1 MEPKQYFLT
10 PELAPRLA
18 AIDIGTNSLRL
29 IIAEA
34 MRGGKYRV
42 LDDEKEAT
50 RLGANLSSTGR
61 LDPAA
66 VDSSLAALRRMAK
79 IAAGYQVQQMRAIA
93 TCAVREADDGSE
105 FCRRVRDEVGLEIE
119 VVSAKKEALLAF
131 HSVSRAFDLE
141 GKHVAVV
148 DIGGGSTEI
157 VLASG
162 NIVEEI
168 YTTPLGAVR
177 LTDLFGGA
185 QCLTPEAFET
195 LLAGADR
202 MLKKHSEKPLF
213 VPHLLV
219 GSGGTFTTLAAMT
232 LAMKGQTGQPIR
244 GYTVTRAD
252 VRHLLDRLRK
262 LSPNKRRSVPGL
274 SPERADI
281 FVAGLVIIDSVMRRL
296 KVNSLQVHDGGVRDG
311 LLLSMVGGTEVDGP
325 PDRLAAA
332 ESFASRCGVDIL
344 HARHVA
350 HLAGAIF
357 GQLVGPLSLGEEDRG
372 VLQAAALLQDVGYL
386 INYDQHHKH
395 SYHLISNS
403 HLTGFSPAELELIA
417 NVARYHRGAKPKRK
431 HANFAAL
438 SAHDQLR
445 VRQMAAIL
453 RMAGGFDRSHSQHVR
468 DVRVQF
474 VNEEIHMH
482 AVADEM
488 PEVDVWGARR
498 RASFFEDAFRH
509 PLVIE
514 WEQGS
519 VGPVETEVKP
529 PAASRKDKELAP
541 PRQRRERPPV
551 DGSTEV
557 VRNDPRDRPST
568 QRTKR

>member
-1 MEPKQYFLT
+1 MEPKQYYLS

-50 RLGANLSSTGR
+50 RLGANLSATGR
-61 LDPAA
+61 LDPTA
-66 VDSSLAALRRMAK
+66 VDASLTALRRMTK
-79 IAAGYQVQQMRAIA
+79 IAAGYQVQQTRAIA
-93 TCAVREADDGSE
+93 TCAVREAADGLD
-105 FCRRVRDEVGLEIE
+105 FCQRVKDEIGLEIE

-177 LTDLFGGA
+177 LTELFGGA
-185 QCLTPEAFET
+185 QSLTPVEFER
-195 LLAGADR
+195 LLTGADR
-202 MLKKHSEKPLF
+202 LLKKHTEKPLF
-213 VPHLLV
+213 VPHLLI
-219 GSGGTFTTLAAMT
+219 GSGGTFTALAAMAVA
-232 LAMKGQTGQPIR
+232 LRGQAGQPVR
-244 GYTVTRAD
+244 GCAVSRAD
-252 VRHLLDRLRK
+252 VRHLLERLRK
-262 LSPNKRRSVPGL
+262 LSPHKRRSVAGL

-281 FVAGLVIIDSVMRRL
+281 IVAGLAIIDSVMRRL
-296 KVNSLQVHDGGVRDG
+296 KVNALQVHDGGVRDG
-311 LLLSMVGGTEVDGP
+311 LLLSMVGSAEVDGP

-332 ESFASRCGVDIL
+332 ENFAARCGVDTL

-350 HLAGAIF
+350 HLAGSIF
-357 GQLVGPLSLGEEDRG
+357 TQLCGPLSLSEEDQAI
-372 VLQAAALLQDVGYL
+372 LQAAAVLQDVGYL
-386 INYDQHHKH
+386 INYEQHHKH

-403 HLTGFSPAELELIA
+403 HLTGYAPLELELIA

-438 SAHDQLR
+438 SPRDQLR
-445 VRQMAAIL
+445 VRQMAAVL
-453 RMAGGFDRSHSQHVR
+453 RIAGGFDRSHSQQIR
-468 DVRVQF
+468 DVRVQL
-474 VNEEIHMH
+474 VDDEIHMH

-498 RASFFEDAFRH
+498 RAAFFEDVFLH
-509 PLVIE
+509 PLIIE
-514 WEQGS
+514 WEKGS

-529 PAASRKDKELAP
+529 VLGRKEREPTPSRSRQPGAKRETAP
-541 PRQRRERPPV
+541 
-551 DGSTEV
+551 
-557 VRNDPRDRPST
+557 NDLRSAPRDRPAAK
-568 QRTKR
+568 RTKR

>member
-1 MEPKQYFLT
+1 MEPKQYYLT

-66 VDSSLAALRRMAK
+66 VDASLAALRRMAQ
-79 IAAGYQVQQMRAIA
+79 IAAGYQVQQVRAIA
-93 TCAVREADDGSE
+93 TCAVREATDGQQ
-105 FCRRVRDEVGLEIE
+105 FCQRVKDEVGLDIE

-177 LTDLFGGA
+177 LTELFGGG
-185 QCLTPEAFET
+185 QSLTPEGFDK

-202 MLKKHSEKPLF
+202 MLRKHTEKPLF
-213 VPHLLV
+213 VPHLLI
-219 GSGGTFTTLAAMT
+219 GSGGTFTSLAAMS
-232 LAMKGQTGQPIR
+232 LALKGQAHSSVR
-244 GYTVTRAD
+244 GCVVSRAD

-262 LSPNKRRSVPGL
+262 LSPGKRRSVPGL

-281 FVAGLVIIDSVMRRL
+281 IVAGLAIIDSVMRRL
-296 KVNSLQVHDGGVRDG
+296 KVNALQVHDGGVRDG
-311 LLLSMVGGTEVDGP
+311 LLLSMVGGAEVDGP

-332 ESFASRCGVDIL
+332 ESFAARCGVDVL

-350 HLAGAIF
+350 HLASSIYA
-357 GQLVGPLSLGEEDRG
+357 QLSGPLSLSEEDRAI
-372 VLQAAALLQDVGYL
+372 LQAAAVLQDVGYL
-386 INYDQHHKH
+386 INYEQHHKH

-403 HLTGFSPAELELIA
+403 HLTGFAPQELELIA

-438 SAHDQLR
+438 PARDQLR
-445 VRQMAAIL
+445 VRQMAAVL
-453 RMAGGFDRSHSQHVR
+453 RMAGGFDRSHSQQVR
-468 DVRVQF
+468 DVHVQF
-474 VNEEIHMH
+474 VADEIHMH

-498 RASFFEDAFRH
+498 RAAFFEDVFLH

-514 WEQGS
+514 WAQGS
-519 VGPVETEVKP
+519 VGNVETEVQ
-529 PAASRKDKELAP
+529 PAAIRKEKEPAH
-541 PRQRRERPPV
+541 PRAHRPRPTADASV
-551 DGSTEV
+551 DVARS
-557 VRNDPRDRPST
+557 DPRDRPQT